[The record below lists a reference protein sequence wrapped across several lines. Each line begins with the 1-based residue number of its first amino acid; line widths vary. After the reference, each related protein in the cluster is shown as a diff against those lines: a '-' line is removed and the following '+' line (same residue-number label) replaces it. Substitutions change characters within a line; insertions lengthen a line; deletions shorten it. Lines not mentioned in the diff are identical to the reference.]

1 MPKRLGFPTLTL
13 KEGIHIFNKIKKHL
27 PFPTYVTGSIRR
39 ENPTI
44 NDIDIIIIPGSRDL
58 SNIMDAIF
66 DKIEKFGD
74 QIINGIYYYNDKPV
88 LVDFFITTRKE
99 LPYSM
104 LQWTGP
110 KMYNIRIRR
119 YVKDKH
125 GWLLNQHGLFY
136 HGTDRRVLGTS
147 NLKTEKDIIDFIG
160 TTYYKPWER
169 GPK

>member
-1 MPKRLGFPTLTL
+1 MPKRAGFPILTLT
-13 KEGIHIFNKIKKHL
+13 EGHKIFNKIKKLL
-27 PFPTYVTGSIRR
+27 PFPAYVAGSIRR
-39 ENPTI
+39 ESPTI
-44 NDIDIIIIPGSRDL
+44 TDIDIVIIPGSRDL
-58 SNIMDAIF
+58 SVIMASIF

-110 KMYNIRIRR
+110 KTYNTRIRK
-119 YVKDKH
+119 YVRDHH
-125 GWLLNQHGLFY
+125 GYLLNQHGLFY
-136 HGTDRRVLGTS
+136 RGTNKHVPGTTK
-147 NLKTEKDIIDFIG
+147 LKTEKEVIDFIG
-160 TTYYKPWER
+160 TTYYKPCDR